1 MSTSEPPPAT
11 PPTPTVEPGRCLLLE
26 DQRNTREWLSQV
38 VLSAFPGIEIVVAGT
53 VREAHAQLDL
63 MAGQPGTPLT
73 LGILDIGLPDG
84 SGVEIIR
91 RITLE
96 WPQALA
102 VVATI
107 YSDDAHVFDA
117 ISAGARGYILKDED
131 EVSLVQYLKRIE
143 RGEPPLAPSI
153 AHRILAHFRGAAPT
167 RPDEARLTGR
177 EIETLSLIARGLT
190 VSEAATRLGLTPQ
203 TVASYVKVIYQK
215 LNVTSRAQATR
226 EAIRR
231 GLA

>member
-1 MSTSEPPPAT
+1 MAT
-11 PPTPTVEPGRCLLLE
+11 G
-26 DQRNTREWLSQV
+26 
-38 VLSAFPGIEIVVAGT
+38 A
-53 VREAHAQLDL
+53 
-63 MAGQPGTPLT
+63 
-73 LGILDIGLPDG
+73 
-84 SGVEIIR
+84 
-91 RITLE
+91 
-96 WPQALA
+96 A

-131 EVSLVQYLKRIE
+131 EISLVQYLKRIE

-153 AHRILAHFRGAAPT
+153 AHRILAHFRSAAPT

-190 VSEAATRLGLTPQ
+190 VSEAAARLGLTSQ

>member
-1 MSTSEPPPAT
+1 MPA
-11 PPTPTVEPGRCLLLE
+11 VGGSAQHARMADPGGSLG
-26 DQRNTREWLSQV
+26 V
-38 VLSAFPGIEIVVAGT
+38 PGIEIVVAGT

-63 MAGQPGTPLT
+63 MGGQPETPIT

-84 SGVEIIR
+84 PASRSFGGLPLNGR
-91 RITLE
+91 RRWPSSRRSTVTTPMSSTPFLPEPWLHSQGRGRGITRSVS
-96 WPQALA
+96 QAHRA
-102 VVATI
+102 WRA
-107 YSDDAHVFDA
+107 A
-117 ISAGARGYILKDED
+117 AGAVDCTSHPR
-131 EVSLVQYLKRIE
+131 
-143 RGEPPLAPSI
+143 
-153 AHRILAHFRGAAPT
+153 HFRGAAPT